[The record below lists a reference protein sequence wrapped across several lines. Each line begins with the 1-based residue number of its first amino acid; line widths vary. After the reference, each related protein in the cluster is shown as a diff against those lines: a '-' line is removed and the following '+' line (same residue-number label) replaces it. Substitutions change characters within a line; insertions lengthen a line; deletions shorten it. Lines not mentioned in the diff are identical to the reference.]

1 MWVVVVV
8 VVYRADNND
17 HSTFQDILDE
27 ADKDQ
32 NGLIDYTEFADM
44 MAPGR
49 A

>member
-8 VVYRADNND
+8 VVGGGNNKVNF
-17 HSTFQDILDE
+17 FQDILDE